1 MKNFLLVILSFP
13 LFCFASFPIKSDFK
27 KSDTIIIN
35 GKIYIQSQVDS
46 LISYPIEKEPTV
58 QYKERTKK
66 QSVNGNKP
74 RVSIWIWF
82 ASVFLI
88 VGGILGYL
96 VIKAFFGLIENAES
110 Y

>member
-13 LFCFASFPIKSDFK
+13 LFCFASFPIKSDFT

-46 LISYPIEKEPTV
+46 LISYPIEKKTTA
-58 QYKERTKK
+58 QFKERPKN
-66 QSVNGNKP
+66 QSINGNNPQNLKLF
-74 RVSIWIWF
+74 WISL

-88 VGGILGYL
+88 LGGILGYL
-96 VIKAFFGLIENAES
+96 SIKAFFNFLENA
-110 Y
+110 